1 MIAFLTKRPIA
12 VLISFFALM
21 LLGIVAGNMVP
32 TSLLPDTDIPQINI
46 RIQVPNQ
53 SAREIE
59 QNITST
65 MRDAMRQ
72 LHSLDAI
79 ESASGEGSGDIQLVF
94 THGTDMSMAF
104 IAVNEK
110 VDMLMNRLPPGTARP
125 LVTRVSVSDIP
136 VFHLQL
142 YDRAGNES
150 PQRLAEISSFTR
162 EIVRRRL
169 EQSAEISMVD
179 ITGYTAPQV
188 QLQPREDYLR
198 TLGLNAGNLLHVF
211 QENKISLGN
220 VMVRDGHYR
229 YYLKFVADLHD
240 LDDIRQI
247 PLQVNGRI
255 FRLDELSAVSLNNA
269 PATGAFYTNGHRAID
284 MAIIKQSAARMEDL
298 QQSFQ
303 RLVAQFRQDYPDMQF
318 RVSQDQTALLN
329 YAVGNLY
336 QDLVLGGMLAFICMM
351 IFIRKPGAAILVG
364 ITIPVSLVLSQL
376 GFYLFGISFNVISLG
391 GLILGLGMIID
402 NSIVVIDTITLHRLQ
417 GKSLEE
423 ASVAGPNEIIIP
435 LISSVLTNCAVF
447 VPLLFLSG
455 LAGAIFFDQALSI
468 TIGIVASMLVSVLL
482 LPPLFLL
489 IHRLRPFREDGK
501 HQIPA
506 LVNVTGWYE
515 KGIHWVFKHITITVM
530 LVLGV
535 MLTGIFCFLH
545 IKKERLPPISRQ
557 ELDVQIDWN
566 GYADPLT
573 ANARV
578 DSLLQP
584 FRAYIERYSVWT
596 GAQQYLLS
604 AMRDMSSNQARI
616 YIRLKKSEYLPL
628 LVAQL
633 PREAAR
639 HYPAALVEQ
648 HPAENAFDAVFADR
662 QAPLVL
668 QLSEKDSRTMPA
680 IRQSEVFR
688 QRLGYLLP
696 GVPIAPIA
704 HQQKLVLRTNTEL
717 ASLYGVS
724 LPELNNTLSNALK
737 PLFVDNF
744 QGTKE
749 LVPIVIT
756 SREYPSLQDLLIQ
769 TTVKGKKDQQYP
781 LANFVSTSPDDDY
794 RLITAGKQGEYYP
807 IRLEV
812 SDAGSVLDKLG
823 DKLVRNNKEFSI
835 TLAGSYFDNQALIR
849 QMSFILLISVVLL
862 YFILS
867 VQFESLLQPLFI
879 LAELPIAILGAFIFL
894 DVAGS
899 SLNLM
904 SMIGIVIMSGLVIND
919 SILKIDAINS
929 YRRQGVPL
937 IEAIHLG
944 GLRRLKPMV
953 MISLST
959 VGALL
964 PTLFMRDLGSELQKP
979 LSLTLLGGMTLG
991 LLVSLFFVP
1000 LLYWLIYRGREKHSP
1015 KAL

>member
-12 VLISFFALM
+12 VLISFFALL

-32 TSLLPDTDIPQINI
+32 TSLLPDTDIPHINI

-59 QNITST
+59 QNITSP

-72 LHSLDAI
+72 LNALDGI
-79 ESASGEGSGDIQLVF
+79 ESSSGEGRGDIQLIF

-110 VDMLMNRLPPGTARP
+110 VDMLMNHLPPGTARP
-125 LVTRVSVSDIP
+125 LVTRISVSDIP

-142 YDRAGNES
+142 YDKFGNES
-150 PQRLAEISSFTR
+150 PQRLAEISSFAR

-169 EQSAEISMVD
+169 EQSPEISMVD
-179 ITGYTAPQV
+179 ITGFTTPQV

-198 TLGLNAGNLLHVF
+198 TLGLNAGNLLNVF
-211 QENKISLGN
+211 QENRISLGN

-229 YYLKFVADLHD
+229 YYLKFVASLQD

-255 FRLDELSAVSLNNA
+255 FRLEELSEVSLNNA
-269 PATGAFYTNGHRAID
+269 PATGAFYADGHRAID

-298 QQSFQ
+298 QKSFR
-303 RLVAQFRQDYPDMQF
+303 RLVAQFRQDYPGLQF
-318 RVSQDQTALLN
+318 KVSQDQTALLN
-329 YAVGNLY
+329 YSIGNLH
-336 QDLVLGGMLAFICMM
+336 QDLVLGGILAFICMM

-376 GFYLFGISFNVISLG
+376 GFYLSDISFNVISLG

-402 NSIVVIDTITLHRLQ
+402 NSIVVIDTITLHRQQ

-423 ASVAGPNEIIIP
+423 ASVDGPNEIIIP
-435 LISSVLTNCAVF
+435 LVSSVLTNCAVF

-468 TIGIVASMLVSVLL
+468 TIGIIASMLVSVLL

-489 IHRLRPFREDGK
+489 MHRLRPFQEEGK

-515 KGIHWVFKHITITVM
+515 KGIHWVFKHTTLTVVLVLAVM
-530 LVLGV
+530 LAG
-535 MLTGIFCFLH
+535 TFCFVH

-557 ELDVQIDWN
+557 DLDVQIDWN
-566 GYADPLT
+566 GYTDPFT
-573 ANARV
+573 ANARI
-578 DSLLQP
+578 DSLLRP
-584 FRAYIERYSVWT
+584 FKPYIQRYNVWT

-604 AMRDMSSNQARI
+604 EMREMASNQARI
-616 YIRLKKSEYLPL
+616 YIHLKKSEYLPL
-628 LVAQL
+628 LTGKL
-633 PREAAR
+633 PQEVVRYYPEA
-639 HYPAALVEQ
+639 LIEL

-662 QAPLVL
+662 RAPLVL
-668 QLSEKDSRTMPA
+668 EISEKDSRAMPPV
-680 IRQSEVFR
+680 RRSEAFR
-688 QRLGYLLP
+688 HRLTYLLP
-696 GVPIAPIA
+696 GIPIAPIA
-704 HQQKLVLRTNTEL
+704 HQQRLILRTNTEL

-724 LPELNNTLSNALK
+724 LPDLNNTLSNALK
-737 PLFVDNF
+737 PLYVDNF
-744 QGTKE
+744 QGAKE
-749 LVPIVIT
+749 LVPIVVA
-756 SREYPSLQDLLIQ
+756 SREYSSLQELLIQ

-781 LANFVSTSPDDDY
+781 LSTFVTSSPDDDY

-807 IRLEV
+807 ISLEV
-812 SDAGSVLDKLG
+812 ANAESVLAKLE
-823 DKLVRNNKEFSI
+823 DKLVKNNGELSI
-835 TLAGSYFDNQALIR
+835 TLTGSYFDNQALIR
-849 QMSFILLISVVLL
+849 QMSFILLLSVVLL

-894 DVAGS
+894 YVAGS

-1000 LLYWLIYRGREKHSP
+1000 LLYWLIYRRRETHKTI
-1015 KAL
+1015 